1 MEMDDRAVWALALVI
16 IAAMAMRYLPR
27 FQARAPFIRPKVL
40 QERLDAGDDVVV
52 IDVRTESEF
61 AGRLGHV
68 PQAINVP
75 VGDLKA
81 RLIQKADEVEGFR
94 HHPIYVYCMGEM
106 RAAQGARALVDAK
119 FNRVSVVKGGLKA
132 WIRGGHPVERDA

>member
-1 MEMDDRAVWALALVI
+1 MEFDDRAVWALALVI
-16 IAAMAMRYLPR
+16 VAAMAVRYLPR
-27 FQARAPFIRPKVL
+27 YQARAPFVKPAVL
-40 QERLDAGDDVVV
+40 QQRLDAGDDVVV

-81 RLIQKADEVEGFR
+81 RLIQKADEVETFR
-94 HHPIYVYCMGEM
+94 HQPIYVYDLGEM

-119 FNRVSVVKGGLKA
+119 FNRVSVIKGGLKA
-132 WIRGGHPVERDA
+132 WIRSGRPVEREA